1 MAQGVNVLVRN
12 VFYHQCS
19 ARVFTLRNPVKV
31 KLKLLLVFRLG
42 TISIML
48 AAPDPIISGII

>member
-1 MAQGVNVLVRN
+1 MAQGVHKLVRN
-12 VFYHQCS
+12 VFDHQCG

-31 KLKLLLVFRLG
+31 KVKLLLVFRLG
-42 TISIML
+42 SISIMP